1 MSMSDGT
8 PGLIL
13 GPVNFVVAAEN
24 PRVGVKK
31 TPFGLKMGNL
41 FAKNVGK
48 ANRRTE

>member
-13 GPVNFVVAAEN
+13 GLDNYALFVAN
-24 PRVGVKK
+24 LRVGVKK